1 MEDEGR
7 YYCVAE
13 NKFGRETV
21 NGLLLVRSMD
31 IFRLHSN
38 LQVSFVIISGC
49 HTCPVVKLFLFCF
62 FLLYSA
68 VLRGILLFSCLV
80 FCSIRL

>member
-13 NKFGRETV
+13 NKFGQETV

-31 IFRLHSN
+31 
-38 LQVSFVIISGC
+38 
-49 HTCPVVKLFLFCF
+49 
-62 FLLYSA
+62 FLL
-68 VLRGILLFSCLV
+68 SCL
-80 FCSIRL
+80 LL